1 MKILTH
7 KKPTAG
13 IILAAGM
20 SSRLGSPKQLLRFKG
35 KYLLEW
41 VLEACLNSDLESLF
55 LVLGNESGKI
65 LKAVSETAGHPRIR
79 TVICHRYRE
88 GQSQSLRAGLSETR
102 ENFSSVMFLLGDQ
115 PLADSKMIN
124 YLLDSFW
131 KSDKGICV
139 PAWKGKR
146 GNPTV
151 FSREYY
157 SQLMG
162 IEGDI
167 GARKIIQENFEN
179 VLFAEIDNPK
189 CFSDIDTQED
199 VEIFRDSLIAD

>member
-1 MKILTH
+1 
-7 KKPTAG
+7 
-13 IILAAGM
+13 M
-20 SSRLGSPKQLLRFKG
+20 SSRLGRPKQLLRFQG

-41 VLEACLNSDLESLF
+41 VLESCLNSDLESLF

-65 LKAVSETAGHPRIR
+65 LKAISETASNPRIR

-88 GQSQSLRAGLSETR
+88 GQSQSLRAGLSETG
-102 ENFSSVMFLLGDQ
+102 EAFPSVMFLLGDQ

-131 KSDKGICV
+131 KSDKDICV

-146 GNPTV
+146 GNPTI
-151 FSREYY
+151 FSRKYY
-157 SQLMG
+157 SLLMG

-167 GARKIIQENFEN
+167 GARKIIQANPED
-179 VLFAEIDNPK
+179 VLFAEIDNPMR
-189 CFSDIDTQED
+189 FLDIDTQKD
-199 VEIFRDSLIAD
+199 VEILRKLLNILWQII